1 MGKPSRDHIVKLEDL
16 PNIGKAM
23 AGDLRR
29 IGIENPFQLIGK
41 NPFEM
46 YENLSA
52 ITGKRQDPCVLD
64 VFMSVVHFMEKGE
77 SLPWWRFTETRKRLT
92 LERKNESTT

>member
-1 MGKPSRDHIVKLEDL
+1 MGKPSRDHIVNLEDL

-52 ITGKRQDPCVLD
+52 ITGKRHDPCVLD
-64 VFMSVVHFMEKGE
+64 VFKTKKNFMEKGE
-77 SLPWWRFTETRKRLT
+77 TPPS
-92 LERKNESTT
+92 